1 MGPEGRRR
9 GSKPPIHALS
19 IYLSYTFFPLPLF
32 HRFLSVLPWNPS
44 PFHFLPLLTIVTIFL
59 SFFLYSMILSLSFS
73 LFLPF
78 LHFLSYFL
86 YFLYLPYL
94 SPSLLLPSFFYLRT
108 HFIILTTSIFSFS
121 LTFLSFFF
129 IQRRSMRAV
138 KKDSFTR
145 LVGFWRKPMMVQRGL
160 RRH

>member
-19 IYLSYTFFPLPLF
+19 IYLSCTFFPLPLF

-44 PFHFLPLLTIVTIFL
+44 SFHFLPLLTIVTIFL
-59 SFFLYSMILSLSFS
+59 TLFLSLFHISIS
-73 LFLPF
+73 LFL
-78 LHFLSYFL
+78 SI
-86 YFLYLPYL
+86 
-94 SPSLLLPSFFYLRT
+94 SSFSTFS
-108 HFIILTTSIFSFS
+108 ILFSIFSLSS
-121 LTFLSFFF
+121 LSIYLLFCSFIFFIFILILSYGYTFLFSCSSLFF

-138 KKDSFTR
+138 KKDSFIR